1 MLHVYHQRAFVAS
14 INQQA
19 KASDGYRPDL
29 PWLLLLNDGR
39 VRRHACAAEA
49 RDEAQ
54 KQFPGCTFKR
64 T

>member
-1 MLHVYHQRAFVAS
+1 MMHVYHQRAFVAS
-14 INQQA
+14 INRQH
-19 KASDGYRPDL
+19 KGSDGYQSMV
-29 PWLLLLNDGR
+29 PWLLLLKDGR
-39 VRRHACAAEA
+39 ARRHGTAAEA

>member
-1 MLHVYHQRAFVAS
+1 MLHVYHQRAYVAS

-19 KASDGYRPDL
+19 KAADGYRPDL
-29 PWLLLLNDGR
+29 PWLLLLSDGR
-39 VRRHACAAEA
+39 ARRHASAAEA

-54 KQFPGCTFKR
+54 KQFPGCVFKR